1 MTRRYDPRRAK
12 AHRNYSRQ
20 ELCDLFD
27 VALPTIWSW
36 MRKGLV
42 PIEPTRPYLFA
53 GTTVGAFLKQHN
65 KPYQQTGPGEFY
77 CVACK
82 RLVTPAGGVVRY
94 VPRGPT
100 HGNLIG
106 SCPACGR
113 QVWQGVKSGDI
124 EAKRGDLEVHHEDGS
139 ATFIENGM
147 PLRTKRSGEIQS

>member
-27 VALPTIWSW
+27 VALTTIWSW

-42 PIEPTRPYLFA
+42 PIEPTRPYVFA
-53 GTTVGAFLKQHN
+53 GTTVRVFLEQHN

-82 RLVTPAGGVVRY
+82 RVVTPAGGVVCY
-94 VPRGPT
+94 VSRGPT

-106 SCPACGR
+106 SCPACGH
-113 QVWQGVKSGDI
+113 QVWQGVKIGDI
-124 EAKRGDLEVHHEDGS
+124 ETKRGDLDVRYEDGS
-139 ATFIENGM
+139 ATFIANGR
-147 PLRTKRSGEIQS
+147 PLRTEPSDEGQS